1 MLIRR
6 IKSIKDFGVYQDFK
20 WRGDTPDFENKN
32 IIYGWNYSGKT
43 TLSRFFD
50 LLPDIEEEQAK
61 RVGYK
66 VTVCDDKG

>member
-32 IIYGWNYSGKT
+32 I
-43 TLSRFFD
+43 L
-50 LLPDIEEEQAK
+50 
-61 RVGYK
+61 V
-66 VTVCDDKG
+66 DDKN